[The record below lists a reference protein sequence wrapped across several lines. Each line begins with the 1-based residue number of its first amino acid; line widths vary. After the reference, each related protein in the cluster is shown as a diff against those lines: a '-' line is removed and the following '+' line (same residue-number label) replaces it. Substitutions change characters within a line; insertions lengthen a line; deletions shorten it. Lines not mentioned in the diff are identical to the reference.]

1 MQGHPFSLRKA
12 AADVLTRRRRRAD
25 RNLSD
30 LWWVDDLGPVERAL
44 VQLAKLRGI
53 AVRCWAAH

>member
-1 MQGHPFSLRKA
+1 
-12 AADVLTRRRRRAD
+12 VLPRGRGRAD